1 MNSCEIQA
9 SVLEGQ
15 IFVTFDVVV
24 NRHESISRRALRSR
38 ILLVILCR
46 SALIVLSGS
55 LLLIILRRLLRCLGI
70 ALVSRSKILRIG
82 CRRSIL
88 LLILITAAIVLGTAL
103 KRCTALGKILFRD
116 NHIGGIAFVAIF
128 VGIGAVSQLS
138 NDSNHHTLF
147 KILSG
152 KLGSVGKSNDIEE
165 ISIRFTIPFIGTV
178 HSN

>member
-1 MNSCEIQA
+1 LNSCEIQA

-46 SALIVLSGS
+46 STLIVLSGS
-55 LLLIILRRLLRCLGI
+55 LLITLGSLLRCLGI
-70 ALVSRSKILRIG
+70 TLISRSKILRIG
-82 CRRSIL
+82 RGRGIL
-88 LLILITAAIVLGTAL
+88 LLVLITAAIVLGTVF
-103 KRCTALGKILFRD
+103 KRCAALGKILFRD

-128 VGIGAVSQLS
+128 VGIGAVSQLTY
-138 NDSNHHTLF
+138 DSNHHTLF